1 VLGFRVA
8 AFCVLLLVGVLMF
21 ALGLLINES
30 SGSGKALWGVPIG
43 WLLVGAGF
51 TVLFSP
57 IAAFWYVVASAGFVL
72 LFAMPAGLAWLAELA
87 RRRRW
92 RDRPAGKAGLT
103 EAPACRGRRPS
114 VPGACAPAERVREL
128 SPREAA
134 PPGQGIAR

>member
-8 AFCVLLLVGVLMF
+8 AFCLLLLVGVLMF
-21 ALGLLINES
+21 ALGLFINES

-43 WLLVGAGF
+43 WLLVGGGF

-57 IAAFWYVVASAGFVL
+57 IAAFWYVVASAGFIL
-72 LFAMPAGLAWLAELA
+72 LFAMPAGLAWLAEVAA
-87 RRRRW
+87 RRHW
-92 RDRPAGKAGLT
+92 RHQPAGKAGLT
-103 EAPACRGRRPS
+103 GAPACQGRRPS
-114 VPGACAPAERVREL
+114 VPGACVPAGRAREL